1 MTASKFTKTAA
12 TPKAPRTAKTRVAQD
27 TQAAYQGSADHDAHR
42 VFTEKVA
49 QAQDEYLAAQ
59 NVSLGYR
66 LLAGTVTGL
75 CTYAGSMYL
84 AMPMV
89 EVISL
94 AALALTGSGFLALM
108 VWVIGF
114 VLAVWSAIIAGWN
127 VGKFVAT
134 FDMDAAMSTAR
145 DIKESSLRRVSL
157 VRDWFRRPD
166 GQAEHAEAH
175 YAAQ

>member
-1 MTASKFTKTAA
+1 MTASKFAKTAA

-27 TQAAYQGSADHDAHR
+27 TQAAYQGSAVNDAPDAQQ
-42 VFTEKVA
+42 VFAEKIA

-157 VRDWFRRPD
+157 VRDWFRP
-166 GQAEHAEAH
+166 
-175 YAAQ
+175 AAVTVDAQ